1 MCGLLFIQLNIV
13 ILVYIVNFFVY
24 IVFVKIQIVNM
35 LYLVG

>member
-24 IVFVKIQIVNM
+24 IVFAKIKVVNM